1 MFIKGYLGRKT
12 SLPVRGS
19 SEISK
24 HYRKFNLTTQ
34 VTTAAKISFITMQ
47 FFFSGR
53 QKWFAMAMSTLKTR
67 QEDLPIF
74 QD

>member
-1 MFIKGYLGRKT
+1 M
-12 SLPVRGS
+12 
-19 SEISK
+19 
-24 HYRKFNLTTQ
+24 
-34 VTTAAKISFITMQ
+34 AAKINLITMQ

-74 QD
+74 PD